1 MRSWNI
7 GSDKDGE
14 SIQRVGFSK
23 KIIIVTTN
31 YSYSFKVEWA
41 EGA

>member
-23 KIIIVTTN
+23 KIIIVQPIIVTA
-31 YSYSFKVEWA
+31 SK
-41 EGA
+41 